1 MRNNFLFTSVP
12 KQRTNPRLVPLQP
25 HSRNEHNLYI
35 YILKFIIVDYRHPS
49 NNKSACNYASHSPLF
64 FDFSSIPPLYIT
76 NAGRKRLNHPHGY
89 PSFKLISTE
98 YYGGAV
104 QTLRKKLSLMAKVF
118 DYDRPPTP
126 GRPLYRNIDT
136 GNGGRERQPRPWG
149 AMLWIG
155 SRSLN

>member
-76 NAGRKRLNHPHGY
+76 LEENGLTIPTGILRLN
-89 PSFKLISTE
+89 
-98 YYGGAV
+98 
-104 QTLRKKLSLMAKVF
+104 
-118 DYDRPPTP
+118 
-126 GRPLYRNIDT
+126 LYQRNIT
-136 GNGGRERQPRPWG
+136 EEPFKRCAKSLAWWPRFSTTIGPQHQGGHCIVISIQVTEVER
-149 AMLWIG
+149 G
-155 SRSLN
+155 SRGLGEPCYG

>member
-76 NAGRKRLNHPHGY
+76 LEENGLTIPTGILRLNLY
-89 PSFKLISTE
+89 QRNITE
-98 YYGGAV
+98 EP
-104 QTLRKKLSLMAKVF
+104 LRKKLSPMAKVF